1 MHTKMN
7 RGHSVP
13 MEPLQLRAVGQPS
26 FMELQDEE
34 VARELREKEAVSGE
48 GEEGALS
55 TACSHI
61 GRHFVA
67 QRIQC
72 NQHTCQCGCYVWC

>member
-13 MEPLQLRAVGQPS
+13 MEPLQIRAVGQPS

-34 VARELREKEAVSGE
+34 VARELQEMEAVSGE
-48 GEEGALS
+48 GEEGGTVHCVQSYWEAFCS
-55 TACSHI
+55 TT
-61 GRHFVA
+61 RTV
-67 QRIQC
+67 
-72 NQHTCQCGCYVWC
+72 